1 MEAVL
6 MSYLQN
12 NYVMNPSHND
22 VAMILR
28 LWAMMNNYNNNNRY
42 EVIMMY
48 IKVMLWI
55 WNKNDG
61 TCKICW

>member
-28 LWAMMNNYNNNNRY
+28 L
-42 EVIMMY
+42 
-48 IKVMLWI
+48 
-55 WNKNDG
+55 
-61 TCKICW
+61 